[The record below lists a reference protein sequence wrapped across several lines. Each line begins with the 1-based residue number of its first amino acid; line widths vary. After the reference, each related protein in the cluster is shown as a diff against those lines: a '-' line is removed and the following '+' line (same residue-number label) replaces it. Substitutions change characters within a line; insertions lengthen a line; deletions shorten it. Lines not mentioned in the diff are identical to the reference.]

1 MASRMQGPFK
11 DRSRRW
17 EPQPVCLRQR
27 LPPAGGRCR
36 IATKRGTQGGEAGAA
51 LRFFKAPPRG
61 CGKIG
66 KRNPSGGALLYKFW
80 LARGWIRRG
89 MSNKRT
95 PVPCS
100 GCPTPQHAASIAM
113 FKKSADRNGISA
125 ICRLRML
132 LVHEKRKR
140 LSMAGKNKKRDAPVV
155 KRCVPFLFSFVH
167 SAVPEPCVPRSGCRA
182 NQKLHR
188 ARKRKREYGMEESE
202 PLAEGSAALVRF
214 G

>member
-1 MASRMQGPFK
+1 MSNKRTPVPCGSEDLKGSGA
-11 DRSRRW
+11 DRG
-17 EPQPVCLRQR
+17 LRPR
-27 LPPAGGRCR
+27 
-36 IATKRGTQGGEAGAA
+36 QGGEAGAA

-100 GCPTPQHAASIAM
+100 GCPHTPARGFYRNVQKECRSKWHLRDMPFADAACA
-113 FKKSADRNGISA
+113 
-125 ICRLRML
+125 L
-132 LVHEKRKR
+132 KRKR
-140 LSMAGKNKKRDAPVV
+140 LSMAGKNKNRDAPVV

>member
-1 MASRMQGPFK
+1 MNSTTLTRQRQGKQSARCNDDDRGLRLKQGGVVGAAASKTRVPLK
-11 DRSRRW
+11 ARSGCW
-17 EPQPVCLRQR
+17 EPQPVAVASC
-27 LPPAGGRCR
+27 AV
-36 IATKRGTQGGEAGAA
+36 
-51 LRFFKAPPRG
+51 PR
-61 CGKIG
+61 
-66 KRNPSGGALLYKFW
+66 NL
-80 LARGWIRRG
+80 G

-95 PVPCS
+95 PVLCS
-100 GCPTPQHAASIAM
+100 GCPHTPARGFYRNVQKECRSKWHLCDMQFADAACA
-113 FKKSADRNGISA
+113 
-125 ICRLRML
+125 L
-132 LVHEKRKR
+132 KRKR
-140 LSMAGKNKKRDAPVV
+140 LSMAGKNKNRDAPVV